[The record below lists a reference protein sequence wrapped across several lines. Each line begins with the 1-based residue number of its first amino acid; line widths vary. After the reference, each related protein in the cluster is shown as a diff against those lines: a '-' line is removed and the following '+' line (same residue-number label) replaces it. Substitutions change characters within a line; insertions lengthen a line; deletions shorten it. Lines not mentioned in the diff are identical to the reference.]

1 MEGRSVGLNEVRAG
15 APHVTALTRLRLARM
30 ARILAVSAVVGA
42 VYGVAAANSPS
53 WLTNALAGVV
63 NGGAIGGA
71 ISGIE
76 MFALRSRQ
84 LRMLKA
90 VPFVLLVSL
99 KTVVYG
105 AIAALVLGARLGE
118 RVLGVPIGD
127 LRIALPYMV
136 AFSLVTTL
144 LFVVVLQAAGL
155 VGYRTFRSLL
165 LGRYRQPRAERRFFL
180 FVDLVGST
188 ALAERVGPL
197 AAHRFLAAVFRRV
210 AEAIAACGGDIYQ
223 YVGDEIV
230 VTWLEKDGRQDA
242 RALRCFFEMR
252 SALERDGTELRAA
265 LHFGEVVA
273 GEVGEERRA
282 IVFHG
287 DVMNAAARLENATR
301 EAECRFIVSEEALR
315 AFAGIAPYRT
325 RDLGPLALRG
335 RTQPMRAFAV
345 DLAPESG

>member
-1 MEGRSVGLNEVRAG
+1 M
-15 APHVTALTRLRLARM
+15 
-30 ARILAVSAVVGA
+30 
-42 VYGVAAANSPS
+42 YGVAAGNSPS
-53 WLTNALAGVV
+53 WPTNALAGVA
-63 NGGAIGGA
+63 NGAAIGGA
-71 ISGIE
+71 ISSIE
-76 MFALRSRQ
+76 MFALRGEL
-84 LRMLKA
+84 LRALKT
-90 VPFVLLVSL
+90 VPFVLLVLL
-99 KTVVYG
+99 KTAAYG
-105 AIAALVLGARLGE
+105 GIAALVLGSRLGE
-118 RVLGVPIGD
+118 RALGVPIAD

-136 AFSLVTTL
+136 AFSLLTTL

-165 LGRYRQPRAERRFFL
+165 LGRYRQPRVERRFFL

-188 ALAERVGPL
+188 ALAERLGPL
-197 AAHRFLAAVFRRV
+197 GAHRFLATVFQRV

-230 VTWLEKDGRQDA
+230 VTWTERDGAAEA

-252 SALERDGTELRAA
+252 AALERGAEDLRSRFGLAAELRAA

-301 EAECRFIVSEEALR
+301 EAGCRFIASEEALR
-315 AFAGIAPYRT
+315 AFADNASYQR
-325 RDLGPLALRG
+325 RDLGPLVLRG
-335 RTQPMRAFAV
+335 RARPLRAFAV
-345 DLAPESG
+345 DLAAEPP